1 MTEQPEVP
9 VRVVVCAANYYEM
22 PNGQEPLIICGPRH
36 LDSTMHRVISEIK
49 GIRSAVIQV
58 QGFVDQWGVFMN
70 RTEALEVATAA
81 GQIDVRRP
89 KGAPTYKLF
98 SEDLY

>member
-22 PNGQEPLIICGPRH
+22 PNGQEPLIICSPRH
-36 LDSTMHRVISEIK
+36 FDNTMHRVILEVK
-49 GIRSAVIQV
+49 GIRSAKPPI

-70 RTEALEVATAA
+70 RADALDVATAA

-89 KGAPTYKLF
+89 KTPPSYKLF